1 MNAKFAALVAS
12 TAAACGTTPSDAPVV
27 TVPYVSAAKRAAAA
41 TGTRPA
47 RRASNYRCPNP
58 RDCGD
63 PTCDGSC
70 GY

>member
-1 MNAKFAALVAS
+1 MNKPRLGGITIAPATRPEPSVVVAQEE
-12 TAAACGTTPSDAPVV
+12 
-27 TVPYVSAAKRAAAA
+27 AKRVGPVAAPAP
-41 TGTRPA
+41 RPA
-47 RRASNYRCPNP
+47 RARNWRCPNP